1 MEKNCSVLSNRFHI
15 LPLISILF
23 MWLCT
28 WPVVSDDCVPHLT
41 EHSLWLSLQHLNISL
56 WGPAMLM
63 GHFMS
68 CLASANIK
76 HRLHCQEQYLCNAKI
91 FISILLQMGF
101 NCWNVLGDWV
111 SLSSFH
117 KSVTTVTGEK
127 RRFQQDRHF
136 TGWSLCWLDTF
147 YIIFCSPHRHRKGR
161 QGRGGWPRLKLINV
175 FKNVWKL
182 W

>member
-1 MEKNCSVLSNRFHI
+1 MTVCPLLAQFMIVAVASQHQFMEASNANGA
-15 LPLISILF
+15 LY
-23 MWLCT
+23 
-28 WPVVSDDCVPHLT
+28 D
-41 EHSLWLSLQHLNISL
+41 
-56 WGPAMLM
+56 
-63 GHFMS
+63 FMS

-136 TGWSLCWLDTF
+136 TGWALCWLDTF

-175 FKNVWKL
+175 FKNVS
-182 W
+182 

>member
-1 MEKNCSVLSNRFHI
+1 MYLTCCEW
-15 LPLISILF
+15 
-23 MWLCT
+23 WLCAPIWKNT
-28 WPVVSDDCVPHLT
+28 V
-41 EHSLWLSLQHLNISL
+41 LWLSLQHLHISL

-68 CLASANIK
+68 CRASANIK

-117 KSVTTVTGEK
+117 KSVTTVTREK

-136 TGWSLCWLDTF
+136 TGWPFCWHCVGWTHFTLFFAVPIAIEKAD
-147 YIIFCSPHRHRKGR
+147 
-161 QGRGGWPRLKLINV
+161 RGGEGGLD
-175 FKNVWKL
+175 
-182 W
+182 